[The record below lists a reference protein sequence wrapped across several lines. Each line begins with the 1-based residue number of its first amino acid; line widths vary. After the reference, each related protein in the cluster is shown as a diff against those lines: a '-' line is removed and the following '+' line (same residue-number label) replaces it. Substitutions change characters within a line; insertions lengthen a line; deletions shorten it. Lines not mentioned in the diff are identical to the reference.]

1 MDGQGFSIFQ
11 GVGSIQ
17 LNTSFQKAQEQEELE
32 DKKRRDA
39 EVNSALN
46 TKTNNN
52 KFFIWFIFR
61 SVML

>member
-39 EVNSALN
+39 EVISALN
-46 TKTNNN
+46 TKQTTTN
-52 KFFIWFIFR
+52 FSFGSFLDR
-61 SVML
+61 

>member
-11 GVGSIQ
+11 GGVGSIQ

-39 EVNSALN
+39 EV
-46 TKTNNN
+46 
-52 KFFIWFIFR
+52 IF
-61 SVML
+61 